1 MDILEKLLA
10 EGRIT
15 RYDVDREKNRVT
27 MGIWYWDTDCDGPY
41 ETCGHGEGPT
51 FAAALRQA
59 TRNMPDVVIL

>member
-27 MGIWYWDTDCDGPY
+27 MGIWYWDTV
-41 ETCGHGEGPT
+41 
-51 FAAALRQA
+51 AAALRQA